1 MNRRAW
7 LGLAGAAALESA
19 TAFQGPTIELPN
31 VLMLIADDLNTW
43 TGLQHKESEALSP
56 AVNRLGGRGVV
67 FRNAFC
73 ASPLCNPSRTAT
85 LTGIAPWKSGV
96 YDNSHWWKPAMPH
109 TVTMPVHW
117 RRHGYR
123 AIGVGKVFHHTAGFN
138 PPSEWDEFHHFRF
151 DDPWDRPAAN
161 YPEVPATK
169 QPSGIPLNGMAPLK
183 HEFDWGS
190 LPKPEA
196 EYGDAR
202 SAAWAQ
208 DFLSRG
214 QTKPF
219 FLAVGLFRPHLPW
232 YSPPSYFH
240 EVGESAHLPFVDSD
254 DLDDLPTAA
263 RRLAEAG
270 NADYQRTREAGKWE
284 EAVHAYRASIRYA
297 DALFGRILSALEA
310 GPHAANTIVVLW
322 SDNGFHMGEKQ
333 RFHKSTLWERAC
345 RVPLVMA
352 APGIQPAVVDA
363 PVSLLDLF
371 PTLAALCGLPRP
383 ESLDGKDLGTLMR
396 NPVRKTRRSVITNF
410 RPGNYAVSDGEWR
423 YLRYHDGGEELY
435 HLPRDPQER
444 NNLARDPRQR
454 SRIRALARHIP
465 TQEAK
470 AAPEKSAYRFDS
482 SSYTWQP
489 NTLPRQ

>member
-7 LGLAGAAALESA
+7 LGIVGGVAIRGASALQRPALAR
-19 TAFQGPTIELPN
+19 PN

-43 TGLQHKESEALSP
+43 TGLQHKESATLSP

-67 FRNAFC
+67 FRNAYC

-96 YDNSHWWKPAMPH
+96 YDNAHWWKPAMPH
-109 TVTMPVHW
+109 AVTMPAHW

-138 PPSEWDEFHHFRF
+138 PPSEWDEFHRLQF

-161 YPEVPATK
+161 YPDVPATK
-169 QPSGIPLNGMAPLK
+169 PPPGIPLNALAPLK

-190 LPKPEA
+190 LPKPEE

-208 DFLSRG
+208 DFLSRE
-214 QTKPF
+214 QEQPY

-232 YSPPSYFH
+232 YSPPEYFR
-240 EVGESAHLPFVDSD
+240 ETAGDAYLPVANSR
-254 DLDDLPTAA
+254 DLDDLPAEA
-263 RRLAEAG
+263 RRLAAAG
-270 NADYQRTREAGKWE
+270 SPDYQRTRDARKWE
-284 EAVHAYRASIRYA
+284 EAVGAYRASIRYA
-297 DALFGRILSALEA
+297 DALFGRILHALEA

-322 SDNGFHMGEKQ
+322 SDNGFHLGEKE

-345 RVPLVMA
+345 RVPLVVA

-371 PTLAALCGLPRP
+371 PTLATLCGLPRP
-383 ESLDGKDLGTLMR
+383 ESLDGEDLGTLMR
-396 NPVRKTRRSVITNF
+396 NPRRTNHRYVITNF
-410 RPGNYAVSDGEWR
+410 RPGNYAVSDGDWR
-423 YLRYHDGGEELY
+423 YLRYLDGGEELY
-435 HLPRDPQER
+435 HLRRDPREEV
-444 NNLARDPRQR
+444 NLARNPRYR
-454 SRIRALARHIP
+454 GRIRAMARHIP
-465 TQEAK
+465 LQQMQP
-470 AAPEKSAYRFDS
+470 APDKSTYRFDS
-482 SSYTWQP
+482 ASYTWQASTTP
-489 NTLPRQ
+489 Q